1 MITPLK
7 NLVNGFFLRTWHSVI
22 IWFGL
27 FNQYCQKYQRCHLPS
42 IKIFDT
48 VDYSLNWN
56 LSNNFSLIYYNSY
69 LTHFIITNN
78 SPVIIILII
87 SYFGNNL
94 QMIKMQEYRTSTNN
108 YKPQYLKLK
117 RKCIWFPSIKGM
129 NIWYPNENSG
139 IKHELD

>member
-1 MITPLK
+1 MKLGWNLLDHYQTVICKCPSTVIKLVFIELYSFISNLQFFDGALRNRKNVITPLK
-7 NLVNGFFLRTWHSVI
+7 NLVNGSFLRTWHSVI

-69 LTHFIITNN
+69 LTHFITTNYH
-78 SPVIIILII
+78 LD
-87 SYFGNNL
+87 Y
-94 QMIKMQEYRTSTNN
+94 IKFYQ
-108 YKPQYLKLK
+108 
-117 RKCIWFPSIKGM
+117 
-129 NIWYPNENSG
+129 
-139 IKHELD
+139 

>member
-7 NLVNGFFLRTWHSVI
+7 NLVNGFLLRTWHSVI

-27 FNQYCQKYQRCHLPS
+27 FNQYCQKFQHCHLPS

-56 LSNNFSLIYYNSY
+56 LSKTFSLIYYK
-69 LTHFIITNN
+69 FISSWFYTYEF
-78 SPVIIILII
+78 LII

-94 QMIKMQEYRTSTNN
+94 QMIKMQEYSTSTNN
-108 YKPQYLKLK
+108 YKPQYLQLK